1 MTTGSAH
8 HLHWTLVASIPSA
21 ASDGFSMSRRILY
34 RALAVVVALAAFA
47 PLFFGADLNGPATV
61 EGQKVQAQVAGLPP
75 MLQAGKVA
83 ALGVTTSAPL
93 RFQHH

>member
-21 ASDGFSMSRRILY
+21 SSDSFSMSRRILY
-34 RALAVVVALAAFA
+34 RALAVVVALAAIA
-47 PLFFGADLNGPATV
+47 PLFFGADLNGSAT
-61 EGQKVQAQVAGLPP
+61 GASPQMQAQVAETPP
-75 MLQAGKVA
+75 TLQAGRTA
-83 ALGVTTSAPL
+83 ALGVATLAPP

>member
-21 ASDGFSMSRRILY
+21 TSDGFSMSRRILY

-47 PLFFGADLNGPATV
+47 PLCFGADLNGPATD
-61 EGQKVQAQVAGLPP
+61 EAQKVQAQVAGLPP
-75 MLQAGKVA
+75 MLQAGRA
-83 ALGVTTSAPL
+83 TEFGVTVPAPP

>member
-34 RALAVVVALAAFA
+34 RALAVVVALAAIA
-47 PLFFGADLNGPATV
+47 PLLFEADLPPLP
-61 EGQKVQAQVAGLPP
+61 QASRTS
-75 MLQAGKVA
+75 
-83 ALGVTTSAPL
+83 ALGVEAPAPV

>member
-34 RALAVVVALAAFA
+34 RALAVVVALAAIA
-47 PLFFGADLNGPATV
+47 PLFFGADLNGSATG
-61 EGQKVQAQVAGLPP
+61 EGQKVPARVAGLPP
-75 MLQAGKVA
+75 MLQVGRAA
-83 ALGVTTSAPL
+83 ALGVATPASHRL
-93 RFQHH
+93 QHH

>member
-8 HLHWTLVASIPSA
+8 HLHWTLVASIPST

-34 RALAVVVALAAFA
+34 RALAVVVALAAIA
-47 PLFFGADLNGPATV
+47 PLFFGADRNGSTAG
-61 EGQKVQAQVAGLPP
+61 ESRMVQAQVVDRTP
-75 MLQAGKVA
+75 
-83 ALGVTTSAPL
+83 ALGDATPTPP

>member
-34 RALAVVVALAAFA
+34 RALAVVVALAAMS
-47 PLFFGADLNGPATV
+47 PLFFEAELNG
-61 EGQKVQAQVAGLPP
+61 
-75 MLQAGKVA
+75 
-83 ALGVTTSAPL
+83 SACGDLSNTFRKGCPEAP
-93 RFQHH
+93 HV

>member
-8 HLHWTLVASIPSA
+8 HLHWTPVASIPSA
-21 ASDGFSMSRRILY
+21 AADGFSMSRRILY

-47 PLFFGADLNGPATV
+47 PLFVGADLNGPATG
-61 EGQKVQAQVAGLPP
+61 EGRKVQAQVAGLPP
-75 MLQAGKVA
+75 MLQAGRVA
-83 ALGVTTSAPL
+83 EFGVARPTSP